1 MHPLFKISAHSV
13 PYSFLALWVEVK
25 PQFGITTW
33 GRKCQP
39 CLALPTI
46 DYYSRM
52 SGRILIDRSLVRMGR
67 SHRYITNSRQ
77 RLSMSEVTCWS
88 QCQTATTAGYCKG
101 DLQWAATSVFFV
113 EASLKSFR
121 CWCRY
126 RAIISGAFQMT
137 RLHQCLTSACRN
149 SMQFFQ
155 IPRCSRQN
163 FPSHVQTVWD
173 LYQRPLVL
181 SKEDCIYMHL
191 HQR

>member
-1 MHPLFKISAHSV
+1 
-13 PYSFLALWVEVK
+13 
-25 PQFGITTW
+25 
-33 GRKCQP
+33 
-39 CLALPTI
+39 
-46 DYYSRM
+46 M
-52 SGRILIDRSLVRMGR
+52 SGRILVDRSLVRMGW

-101 DLQWAATSVFFV
+101 DLQWAATSVFSLRPPWKVFV
-113 EASLKSFR
+113 VDVDTVRSSAALFR
-121 CWCRY
+121 WR
-126 RAIISGAFQMT
+126 GFT
-137 RLHQCLTSACRN
+137 NVLHQLVGILCN
-149 SMQFFQ
+149 SFKFIQ